1 MKKQEH
7 YCYGFGFIED
17 NKGGLKNMN
26 NIMRYKGYW
35 AKVQYS
41 EEDDCFWGEIEG
53 INDSISFEGTSVKE
67 LREDFEGA
75 VNDYIDLCKKYN
87 KEPQKQYNGSFNV
100 RINPELH
107 REASFLSKV
116 KNISLNQFVE
126 RAIAKEVKLC
136 LEE

>member
-1 MKKQEH
+1 
-7 YCYGFGFIED
+7 
-17 NKGGLKNMN
+17 MN
-26 NIMRYKGYW
+26 NVMKYRDYW

-41 EEDDCFWGEIEG
+41 EEDNCFWGEIEG

-75 VNDYIDLCKKYN
+75 IDDYIEHCKRYN
-87 KEPQKQYNGSFNV
+87 KEPQKQYSGSFNI

-107 REASFLSKV
+107 REASFLSKIN
-116 KNISLNQFVE
+116 NISLNQFVE

>member
-1 MKKQEH
+1 
-7 YCYGFGFIED
+7 
-17 NKGGLKNMN
+17 MN

-75 VNDYIDLCKKYN
+75 VNDYIDLCKRYN

-136 LEE
+136 LEK